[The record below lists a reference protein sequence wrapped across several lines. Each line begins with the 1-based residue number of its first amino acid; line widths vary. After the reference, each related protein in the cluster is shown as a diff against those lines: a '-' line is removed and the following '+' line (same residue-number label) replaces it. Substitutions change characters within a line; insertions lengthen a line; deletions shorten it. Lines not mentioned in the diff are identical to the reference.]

1 MRIVHLIYDDLHNP
15 WLAGG
20 GAVRADEIY
29 RRLAARHQV
38 TLVSGA
44 FPGSVPDAV
53 RDGVRRLHLGPASS
67 YASSRLRY
75 CRQALASLS
84 QLPWDVWV
92 HEFSAFA
99 PLWPTAAQRRRC
111 VLFLYHFVGAHA
123 LVKHP
128 AVGLVSWLA
137 EALTLRA
144 YPHILTIAPS
154 VQREV
159 QRRLRGRAVRVDCVF
174 TGVEAAYFDLVPAEL
189 PYLLYLGRLDLH
201 TKGIDLLVAA
211 FARIAATHPGVS
223 LKIAGRGTPRAAETI
238 ARLGATAGLGDR
250 LQVLG
255 PVSED
260 QKRDLLRHCLAVCMP
275 SRYEG
280 WGIVAVE
287 AAAAA
292 KPVLGSRIPGLS
304 DAVRDGETGV
314 LVPPGDVNALAA
326 AMSILLSDRDQRQ
339 ALGQAGRGWARRF
352 DWGRLA
358 VDQEQVLQSAAGVHA
373 SA

>member
-1 MRIVHLIYDDLHNP
+1 MRIVHLIYDDLQNP

-20 GAVRADEIY
+20 GAVRAEEIY

-44 FPGSVPDAV
+44 FPGSAPDEV
-53 RDGVRRLHLGPASS
+53 RDGVRRLHVGRAAS
-67 YASSRLRY
+67 YAGSRLRY
-75 CRQALASLS
+75 CRQALASLN
-84 QLPWDVWV
+84 QLRWDVWV

-99 PLWPTAAQRRRC
+99 PLWAPAALRRRG

-123 LVKHP
+123 LAKHP
-128 AVGLVSWLA
+128 AVGLVSWVA

-144 YPHILTIAPS
+144 YAHILTIAPS

-174 TGVEAAYFDLVPAEL
+174 TGVDAAYFDLVPAEL
-189 PYLLYLGRLDLH
+189 PFLLYLGRLDLH
-201 TKGIDLLVAA
+201 TKGIDLLITA
-211 FARIAATHPGVS
+211 FARVAGDHPEVS
-223 LKIAGRGTPRAAETI
+223 LKIAGRGTPRAAGAI
-238 ARLGATAGLGDR
+238 ARLASSAGLGDR
-250 LQVLG
+250 LQILG
-255 PVSED
+255 PVNEG
-260 QKRDLLRHCLAVCMP
+260 QKRELLRHCLAVCMP

-292 KPVLGSRIPGLS
+292 KPVLGTCIPGLS
-304 DAVRDGETGV
+304 DAVRGGETGV
-314 LVPPGDVNALAA
+314 LVPPGDVGALAA
-326 AMSILLSDRDQRQ
+326 AMSTLLSDREQRRL
-339 ALGQAGRGWARRF
+339 LGHAGRAWARRF

-358 VDQEQVLQSAAGVHA
+358 VDQEQVLQLAAGVGIPA
-373 SA
+373 